1 MVIAAVGDIMPGGIL
16 SGVDEGYVTQE
27 VFAILNSAD
36 VRVGTLETA
45 IGDAP
50 NFYEEKMKRLADVI
64 YAKDH
69 DLIKLKHFSI
79 DMVSL
84 ANNHFFDLGPEGAAH
99 TIELLDRMGIK
110 HFGAGRNLEEASKPV
125 VIEKDG
131 KSYAFLAFCDWRE
144 ETVGW
149 CPFATENLPGV
160 NPMYDD
166 YVVKEIQKY
175 KRLFDYIV
183 VVPHWGREYQ
193 ILPTKEVYKMAK
205 VMINAGADLILGGH
219 THSIQPVWTY
229 KNKSVVFSMGN
240 FLFPD
245 RLITKP
251 RSTYYPESPIN
262 VLSLPTTEGYPYVE
276 TVTYKKWKEMARYG
290 QIVQIAFEYDGIGV
304 LRSYTHLREDNYLE
318 TTKRYPYKNRVDIIT
333 LLMSL
338 KLYPFI
344 EKLNT
349 VGALL
354 KKSIVKVLCYAKRIK
369 QNL

>member
-1 MVIAAVGDIMPGGIL
+1 MKIIAVGDIMPGGIL
-16 SGVDEGYVTQE
+16 SGIESGYVSQE
-27 VFAILNSAD
+27 VLNVLKQGD

-45 IGDAP
+45 IGNEP
-50 NFYEEKMKRLADVI
+50 TCYEEKMKRKADVI
-64 YAKDH
+64 YAKDS
-69 DLIKLKHFSI
+69 DLKKLVDLGI
-79 DMVSL
+79 NIVSL
-84 ANNHFFDLGPEGAAH
+84 ANNHFFDLGPEGAVH
-99 TIELLDRMGIK
+99 TIELLDKLGIE
-110 HFGAGRNLEEASKPV
+110 HIGAGRNLEEASKPV
-125 VIEKDG
+125 VKWFDG
-131 KSYAFLAFCDWRE
+131 MSVAFLAFCDWHE

-149 CPFATENLPGV
+149 CPFATDNAPGV

-166 YVVKEIQKY
+166 YVTEEIQKY
-175 KRLFDYIV
+175 KNKYDFVIV
-183 VVPHWGREYQ
+183 MPHWGKEYRV
-193 ILPTKEVYKMAK
+193 LPMKEVYKMAK
-205 VMINAGADLILGGH
+205 GMINAGADLILGGH

-276 TVTYKKWKEMARYG
+276 TVTYKKWKGMARYG
-290 QIVQIAFEYDGIGV
+290 QIVQIAFEYDGISV
-304 LRSYTHLREDNYLE
+304 LRSYTHLREGNYLE
-318 TTKRYPYKNRVDIIT
+318 ATKRYPYKNRVDIIT
-333 LLMSL
+333 LIMSL

-349 VGALL
+349 VGVLL